1 MVTLILALILKYT
14 IGLRLNPEAEAT
26 GIDEAE
32 HAESGYD
39 FAVAT
44 GSVLPPRVAVADTRN
59 GVKED
64 RVGDKVEAEQS

>member
-44 GSVLPPRVAVADTRN
+44 GSVLPPGSLSRTPATA
-59 GVKED
+59 
-64 RVGDKVEAEQS
+64 